1 MHIFKTQK
9 QSISPRRPRYALSQG
24 FHLIVGPIGCRP
36 YSGFSVSFSFFFF
49 NFGFLLLSTLSGIL
63 VCHIAIL
70 VRGLKCGDSK
80 PCEQDGID
88 EMVKAR
94 L

>member
-1 MHIFKTQK
+1 MLEMHEMQCENQHKCAIV
-9 QSISPRRPRYALSQG
+9 
-24 FHLIVGPIGCRP
+24 VGPIGCRP
-36 YSGFSVSFSFFFF
+36 YSGFSVSF
-49 NFGFLLLSTLSGIL
+49 NFGFLLLLSTLSGIL

-80 PCEQDGID
+80 PCEQDGIG

>member
-1 MHIFKTQK
+1 MTLPLVGSKGYF
-9 QSISPRRPRYALSQG
+9 L
-24 FHLIVGPIGCRP
+24 LIVGPIGCRP

-49 NFGFLLLSTLSGIL
+49 FNFGFFLLLSTLSGIL
-63 VCHIAIL
+63 VCHIAEE

-80 PCEQDGID
+80 SCEQDGID